1 VYDIYDL
8 FILLYYRGPKMPKNV
23 AIYFFY
29 TRYVYDY
36 SPALCADMITVKK
49 IKENGRSYR
58 PPPCLIYLELKREKN
73 H

>member
-49 IKENGRSYR
+49 KS
-58 PPPCLIYLELKREKN
+58 KRTAGAIGLL
-73 H
+73 HALYIWS